1 MEVKEIVSKLFD
13 ISLRIYE
20 KYQSLKKLDYNE
32 SKDSIEYQTTISV
45 LSGLLKEEQEIYA
58 TITDRELM
66 QEILLHLS
74 QKEKINSVIEDIN
87 ILIANNM
94 ELIKRRIIINLLSK
108 KQNIDKNTLIR
119 MAHEVDKELKE
130 NNSSENNSYYS
141 LINLLS
147 LSEETKRDFIK
158 GILLI
163 ISNDTELDKDTYIN
177 LLYNSAYLFPFCERE
192 LLKSNFEIANS
203 IYFCKNIVADFHHI
217 NNETVANTNKL
228 YGWDIIK
235 YFKTRTINEYVKII
249 IRTALLFCSKEEI
262 DSMKSDGDINYIIE
276 ESQNDITYVRS
287 VRIGSDKFGK

>member
-20 KYQSLKKLDYNE
+20 YYQSLKRLDYNG
-32 SKDSIEYQTTISV
+32 SKDSIEYQNTISI
-45 LSGLLKEEQEIYA
+45 LSVLLKEEKEIYA

-87 ILIANNM
+87 ILISNNM
-94 ELIKRRIIINLLSK
+94 DLIKRRVIINLLIK
-108 KQNIDKNTLIR
+108 KQSKDKNTLIR

-130 NNSSENNSYYS
+130 INSSENNSYYG

-163 ISNDTELDKDTYIN
+163 ISNDTGLDKDTYIN

-192 LLKSNFEIANS
+192 LLKSNFEIVDG
-203 IYFCKNIVADFHHI
+203 IYFCKNVVVDFHNI
-217 NNETVANTNKL
+217 NKETIANTNKL
-228 YGWDIIK
+228 FGLDIIK
-235 YFKTRTINEYVKII
+235 YFKTRTINEYIKII

-262 DSMKSDGDINYIIE
+262 ESMKSDEDINSIIE

-287 VRIGSDKFGK
+287 IRIGSDKFGK